1 MKKSKGKDMSG
12 NVSRKCRIKSGDT
25 VVVLTGKDRGRSG
38 VVTRV
43 YVQTRKFKK
52 DRVLALVE
60 GINIKKKHV
69 KPNPNANVEGGIV
82 EQEAAIDISNIAL
95 LNAQTNKADKV
106 GYKILEDGKKVRITK
121 SDNEVIDG

>member
-1 MKKSKGKDMSG
+1 MKKSKGKAMSSD
-12 NVSRKCRIKSGDT
+12 VSRKCKIKCGDT

-38 VVTRV
+38 VVTRI

-52 DRVLALVE
+52 DRMVALVE

-69 KPNPNANVEGGIV
+69 KANPNANVEGGIV
-82 EQEAAIDISNIAL
+82 EKEAAIDISNIAL

-106 GYKILEDGKKVRITK
+106 GYKILEDGTKVRVTK